1 MTFFVRRLPLW
12 GLKPSLHRHICL
24 QKGTQA
30 TLAGTASLLL
40 AMLEPG
46 CRNSHQSLLQRSD
59 QELTPIQACLG
70 SRKLPARQKVADE
83 RRKQRRVSTE
93 DSTGGIN
100 NGHGTLALA

>member
-12 GLKPSLHRHICL
+12 GLKPPLQRYICL
-24 QKGTQA
+24 QKGAQA
-30 TLAGTASLLL
+30 TLVGTASLLL
-40 AMLEPG
+40 AMLEPS
-46 CRNSHQSLLQRSD
+46 RRASHQSLLQRSD
-59 QELTPIQACLG
+59 QGLPPIQACLG

-100 NGHGTLALA
+100 NGHGTPALA